1 LVTHHLEELPATTT
15 HAVLLTAGRVVAAG
29 PIGEVVTTGHVS
41 AAFDYPVEVR
51 RDNDGRWA
59 ARARARV
66 A

>member
-1 LVTHHLEELPATTT
+1 
-15 HAVLLTAGRVVAAG
+15 VLLTAGRVAAAG
-29 PIGEVVTTGHVS
+29 PVGGVITTAHVS

-51 RDNDGRWA
+51 RDDDGRWA